1 MFRSKGS
8 IAAWIVGGITL
19 MSLAVYLFS
28 SWFSTPGVPR
38 IEFKSPSKQKV
49 DPVEEVEDLE
59 EEEDEE
65 EEEEEDEGADVED
78 VEEEDEDDAAEQAAP
93 PSAVRSEEANK
104 EDQMKA
110 FKAQYD
116 VASKECSALIASQKF
131 AEAVDKLS
139 ELIGLAGKV
148 QRGQAEIVTLYNNR
162 SAMFEKI
169 QEYEK
174 ALSDIRVMLLMQ
186 RDHVRARARRARI
199 YEAQGLLEEAVEEY
213 VICNWI
219 EQTRR
224 EMVRCDCFD
233 CVGVRSDSRLC
244 SPPTRR
250 APRNCTRRS
259 PSRRPPASSRRF
271 RTRCSRSRPRRNL
284 LLFRLTARRRR

>member
-1 MFRSKGS
+1 
-8 IAAWIVGGITL
+8 
-19 MSLAVYLFS
+19 MSLALYLFN
-28 SWFSTPGVPR
+28 SWFATPGVPR
-38 IEFKSPSKQKV
+38 IEFKPSKEKV
-49 DPVEEVEDLE
+49 DPVEEVEDLEE

-78 VEEEDEDDAAEQAAP
+78 VEEEDEEDAMEQSAP

-104 EDQMKA
+104 EDQMKV

-116 VASKECSALIASQKF
+116 AASKECSALIASQKF

-148 QRGQAEIVTLYNNR
+148 QRGQTEIVTLYNNR

-219 EQTRR
+219 EQSRR
-224 EMVRCDCFD
+224 EMVSYDCFACAGD
-233 CVGVRSDSRLC
+233 RSDSRRF
-244 SPPTRR
+244 SPRTRR
-250 APRNCTRRS
+250 EPRNCSRRS
-259 PSRRPPASSRRF
+259 PSRRPPTSSPRF
-271 RTRCSRSRPRRNL
+271 RTRCSRSRPRRNRL
-284 LLFRLTARRRR
+284 RFRLTAHRRR

>member
-8 IAAWIVGGITL
+8 IAAWLVGGITL
-19 MSLAVYLFS
+19 VSLAFFLFS

-38 IEFKSPSKQKV
+38 IEFKSQGEEKV

-59 EEEDEE
+59 DDDEED

-78 VEEEDEDDAAEQAAP
+78 VEEEDEEDSAEKTI
-93 PSAVRSEEANK
+93 PSASRSEEANK
-104 EDQMKA
+104 EDHMKVL
-110 FKAQYD
+110 KAQYD
-116 VASKECSALIASQKF
+116 AASKECSALIASQKF

-148 QRGQAEIVTLYNNR
+148 QRGQTEIVTLYNNR

-219 EQTRR
+219 EQSRR
-224 EMVRCDCFD
+224 EMVSYGCCNIHDFYANLHI
-233 CVGVRSDSRLC
+233 DSPL
-244 SPPTRR
+244 TRR
-250 APRNCTRRS
+250 ELPNCSRRS
-259 PSRRPPASSRRF
+259 PSPRPPGSSRRF
-271 RTRCSRSRPRRNL
+271 RTKCSLSPPNQNL
-284 LLFRLTARRRR
+284 LRFRLTARRQR

>member
-28 SWFSTPGVPR
+28 SWFSSPGVPR

-59 EEEDEE
+59 EEDEE
-65 EEEEEDEGADVED
+65 EDEEDEGADVED
-78 VEEEDEDDAAEQAAP
+78 VEEEDEEDAAEQAAP
-93 PSAVRSEEANK
+93 TSAVRSEEANK
-104 EDQMKA
+104 EDQMKV

-116 VASKECSALIASQKF
+116 AASKECSALIASQKF

-186 RDHVRARARRARI
+186 SDHVRARARRARI
-199 YEAQGLLEEAVEEY
+199 YEAQGSLEEAVEEY

-219 EQTRR
+219 EQARR
-224 EMVRCDCFD
+224 EMVRRDCSD
-233 CVGVRSDSRLC
+233 CVGVRSDPRLC

-250 APRNCTRRS
+250 APRNCSRRS

-271 RTRCSRSRPRRNL
+271 RTRCSRSRPRRSPL
-284 LLFRLTARRRR
+284 RFRRTAPRRR